1 IVLAPRR
8 RRDEHTFVSGT
19 ASILHADL
27 DAFYASVE
35 QLDDPTLRGRP
46 VIVGGLGGRGVVSA
60 ASYEARR
67 FGVHSAMPMGRAR
80 SLCPTGA
87 FLAPRFE
94 RYSMKSRE
102 VMGILESVTPLVEQ
116 LSIDEAFLDV
126 SGARRLLGTG
136 AEIAAFVRARIRSQ
150 AGLVAS
156 VGVATTKFLAKLAS
170 DLAKPNGLLTVE
182 PGTER
187 DFLAPLPVTRLWGV
201 GPATL
206 QRIERMAVHTIGELA
221 ALPESSLTAALGTS
235 LGTRLHALATNVDP
249 RAVVPE
255 REAKSIGAEET
266 YAVDLRGRPACDHE
280 LVRLVDRVSARLR
293 RAQLGARTVTLKIR
307 FEDFET
313 RTRAHTIPAATD
325 VSTVFLATAR
335 ALLDELDCSRGVRL
349 LGVSLSQLE
358 APGAAQGVFAL
369 DEAGASAHARVERRA
384 AVEHAVDA
392 VRDRFG
398 ALAGGPAAVV
408 ERTIPKTEAPA
419 TEAPK
424 TEAIE
429 PMSSN
434 QESE

>member
-1 IVLAPRR
+1 
-8 RRDEHTFVSGT
+8 
-19 ASILHADL
+19 
-27 DAFYASVE
+27 
-35 QLDDPTLRGRP
+35 
-46 VIVGGLGGRGVVSA
+46 
-60 ASYEARR
+60 
-67 FGVHSAMPMGRAR
+67 
-80 SLCPTGA
+80 
-87 FLAPRFE
+87 
-94 RYSMKSRE
+94 
-102 VMGILESVTPLVEQ
+102 
-116 LSIDEAFLDV
+116 
-126 SGARRLLGTG
+126 
-136 AEIAAFVRARIRSQ
+136 VRARIRSQ

-170 DLAKPNGLLTVE
+170 ELAKPNGLLTVE

-335 ALLDELDCSRGVRL
+335 ELLDELDCSRGVRL

-358 APGAAQGVFAL
+358 APGTTQGVFAL

-398 ALAGGPAAVV
+398 SLAVGPASLV
-408 ERTIPKTEAPA
+408 ERTILKTEAL
-419 TEAPK
+419 
-424 TEAIE
+424 E
-429 PMSSN
+429 PESSN

>member
-1 IVLAPRR
+1 VSQPRSSPAHGPLP
-8 RRDEHTFVSGT
+8 DAT
-19 ASILHADL
+19 ILHVDL
-27 DAFYASVE
+27 DAYYASVE

-46 VIVGGLGGRGVVSA
+46 VIVGGLGARGVVSA

-94 RYSMKSRE
+94 RYSTKSRE

-136 AEIAAFVRARIRSQ
+136 TEIAAFVRARIRTQ
-150 AGLVAS
+150 AGLIAS
-156 VGVATTKFLAKLAS
+156 VGIATTKFLAKLAS

-206 QRIERMAVHTIGELA
+206 RRIERMAVHTIGELA
-221 ALPESSLTAALGTS
+221 GLPESSLTAALGTS

-335 ALLDELDCSRGVRL
+335 QLLEELDCSRGVRL

-358 APGAAQGVFAL
+358 APGTAQGVFAL
-369 DEAGASAHARVERRA
+369 DEAGASAHARVERRG

-398 ALAGGPAAVV
+398 SLAVGPASLV
-408 ERTIPKTEAPA
+408 ERTTPKTEVL
-419 TEAPK
+419 
-424 TEAIE
+424 E
-429 PMSSN
+429 PGSSN

>member
-1 IVLAPRR
+1 M
-8 RRDEHTFVSGT
+8 
-19 ASILHADL
+19 DL

-35 QLDDPTLRGRP
+35 QLDDRTLRGRP
-46 VIVGGLGGRGVVSA
+46 VIVGGLGARGVVSA

-80 SLCPTGA
+80 AACPTGV
-87 FLAPRFE
+87 FLSPRFE
-94 RYSMKSRE
+94 RYSTKSRE
-102 VMGILESVTPLVEQ
+102 VMEILESVTPLVEQ

-126 SGARRLLGTG
+126 VGARRLLGTG
-136 AEIAAFVRARIRSQ
+136 AEIGAFVRGRIRSQ

-170 DLAKPNGLLTVE
+170 DLAKPNGLLAVE

-187 DFLAPLPVTRLWGV
+187 EFLAPLPVTRLWGV

-206 QRIERMAVHTIGELA
+206 ERLERMAVHTIGELA
-221 ALPESSLTAALGTS
+221 ALPESSLTAALGVS
-235 LGTRLHALATNVDP
+235 LGSRLHALASNVDP
-249 RAVVPE
+249 RAVIPE

-293 RAQLGARTVTLKIR
+293 RAQLGARTVTVKIR

-335 ALLDELDCSRGVRL
+335 ELLDELDCSRGVRL

-358 APGAAQGVFAL
+358 EPGPAQGVFAL

-384 AVEHAVDA
+384 AVEQAVDA

-398 ALAGGPAAVV
+398 SLAVGPASLV
-408 ERTIPKTEAPA
+408 ERTSRRHEGSKPEPA
-419 TEAPK
+419 KPETP
-424 TEAIE
+424 
-429 PMSSN
+429 N
-434 QESE
+434 QEHV

>member
-1 IVLAPRR
+1 VSQPRTNPA
-8 RRDEHTFVSGT
+8 DLPADVPEVDAT
-19 ASILHADL
+19 ILHVDL

-35 QLDDPTLRGRP
+35 QLDDPSLRGRP
-46 VIVGGLGGRGVVSA
+46 VIVGGIGARGVVSA

-80 SLCPTGA
+80 NLCPTA
-87 FLAPRFE
+87 VFLSPRFE
-94 RYSMKSRE
+94 RYSTKSRE

-136 AEIAAFVRARIRSQ
+136 SEIAAFVRARVRSE

-170 DLAKPNGLLTVE
+170 DLAKPNGVLVVE

-206 QRIERMAVHTIGELA
+206 QRIERMAVRTIGELA

-235 LGTRLHALATNVDP
+235 LGSRLHALATNVDP

-266 YAVDLRGRPACDHE
+266 YAVDLHGRPAFDQE

-313 RTRAHTIPAATD
+313 RTRAHTIPNATD

-335 ALLDELDCSRGVRL
+335 ELLDELDCSRGVRL

-358 APGAAQGVFAL
+358 QPGPAQGVFEL
-369 DEAGASAHARVERRA
+369 DEEGAAAHARVERRA

-398 ALAGGPAAVV
+398 SLAVGPASLV
-408 ERTIPKTEAPA
+408 ERNIPKNSP
-419 TEAPK
+419 
-424 TEAIE
+424 E
-429 PMSSN
+429 P
-434 QESE
+434 EHT